1 MAGLE
6 LKAPPTAEVASLPLP
21 SAKGHGDK
29 KHSIDMG
36 AQHSL
41 EWNVT
46 SFQVGMGKSKKS
58 ILNLVGTCVC
68 GLSVWGWG
76 REVCLAL
83 ALQRSMYLSP
93 SAQTRSCD

>member
-58 ILNLVGTCVC
+58 ILNLVGRWVG
-68 GLSVWGWG
+68 GLSVWGWD
-76 REVCLAL
+76 RE
-83 ALQRSMYLSP
+83 
-93 SAQTRSCD
+93 T

>member
-6 LKAPPTAEVASLPLP
+6 LKAASTAEVASLPLP

-46 SFQVGMGKSKKS
+46 SFQVGSGKSKKS
-58 ILNLVGTCVC
+58 ILNLVGTCVFLC
-68 GLSVWGWG
+68 ERG
-76 REVCLAL
+76 RVDLG
-83 ALQRSMYLSP
+83 SFPLSP
-93 SAQTRSCD
+93 FLCVGVP

>member
-58 ILNLVGTCVC
+58 ILNLVGVCVGVGC
-68 GLSVWGWG
+68 RGW
-76 REVCLAL
+76 ESLCLAC
-83 ALQRSMYLSP
+83 RVHGSMYPSP
-93 SAQTRSCD
+93 PLLPM

>member
-1 MAGLE
+1 MTAALTHAPLHTTHTPTHNAVTMAGLE

-68 GLSVWGWG
+68 GLSV
-76 REVCLAL
+76 
-83 ALQRSMYLSP
+83 
-93 SAQTRSCD
+93 